1 MQSPDLINNLQARYP
16 STKAPATA
24 DSSTAVRLEPGQ
36 RIQATIQAQL
46 GSGQF
51 KVQIA
56 GQTLQIS
63 LPGQFKNGTVVQL
76 QVLTNTPNLTF
87 SLLAQ
92 NAPAAATEQLSTTS
106 RFLANLTELPLAKAT
121 VQSASGSAV
130 WPATGGAIDS
140 KQLALALHD
149 ALGNSGLFYESHQ
162 AQWVRGERSTA
173 QLLIEPQNQ
182 WRNQDASTAGQQADK
197 TAILPDKTA
206 ADSGLPVSKELMTM
220 VQLQLHTLETHQL
233 TWTGNIWPGQQM
245 QWEIEGEPEHNPRQS
260 DERRWSTEMELALP
274 KLGDVHA
281 RLVFT
286 QGGIMLKL
294 HAAGT
299 DTIALFQRNLPDLAR
314 TLADAGV
321 PLTAATVEK
330 S

>member
-1 MQSPDLINNLQARYP
+1 MQTPDLINKLQARYP
-16 STKAPATA
+16 SPQSPAATDNAPTA
-24 DSSTAVRLEPGQ
+24 KLEPGQ
-36 RIQATIQAQL
+36 RIQATIQAQV
-46 GSGQF
+46 SPGQF

-56 GQTLQIS
+56 GQTLQLQ

-87 SLLAQ
+87 SL
-92 NAPAAATEQLSTTS
+92 APQSAPTGATEQLSTTS
-106 RFLANLTELPLAKAT
+106 RFLANLTELPLAKKT
-121 VQSASGSAV
+121 VQSATGSTV
-130 WPATGGAIDS
+130 WPGGAIDS
-140 KQLALALHD
+140 KQLAVALHD

-173 QLLIEPQNQ
+173 QLLVEPQNQ
-182 WRNQDASTAGQQADK
+182 WRDRDASTTSMQADK
-197 TAILPDKTA
+197 AALPQDKSS

-245 QWEIEGEPEHNPRQS
+245 QWEIEGEPEHNPRQP

-286 QGGIMLKL
+286 QGGVMLKL
-294 HAAGT
+294 HAADTGT
-299 DTIALFQRNLPDLAR
+299 MALFQRNLPDLAR